1 MFGYVRP
8 FKPQMRFCEYD
19 AYKSVYC
26 GLCKV
31 LGQEYGMMARMTLS
45 YDGTFLA
52 MMGAAL
58 SEGKASVCAG
68 RCTCNPLK
76 KCSFYRG
83 EGDSL
88 SYAASVNV
96 LLSAARCR
104 DGIRDNRG
112 PKKWIAGVML
122 FFLRGAERKA
132 ALREPETAKIICA
145 QMDAQHQL
153 ENARCAIPD
162 AAAEPTANMLAHF
175 AAHFARNDGERRIL
189 SVLGYQL
196 GRWVYL
202 ADALDDLTADLKD
215 GAYNPLAEKFRLT
228 GTSTAEKIQEAV
240 SYARQVLCANEARLS
255 GAYELLNLHRL
266 QPVLNNVIYEGLPAV
281 RKQLPRT
288 GKKGKQE
295 EPHERS
301 V

>member
-19 AYKSVYC
+19 AYKSIYC

-31 LGQEYGMMARMTLS
+31 LGQEYGVMARMTLS

-52 MMGAAL
+52 IVGAAL
-58 SEGKASVCAG
+58 SEGKAKVCAG

-76 KCSFYRG
+76 KCSFYQG
-83 EGDSL
+83 EDQSL
-88 SYAASVNV
+88 SYAAAVNV

-112 PKKWIAGVML
+112 PKKWIAGAML
-122 FFLRGAERKA
+122 LFLRGAERKA
-132 ALREPETAKIICA
+132 ALREPETARIISE
-145 QMDAQHQL
+145 QMEAQHRL
-153 ENARCAIPD
+153 EEARCAIPD
-162 AAAEPTANMLAHF
+162 GAAEPTANMLAHF
-175 AAHFARNDGERRIL
+175 AVRFARNDGERRIL

-196 GRWVYL
+196 GRWIYL
-202 ADALDDLTADLKD
+202 ADALDDLAADLKD

-228 GTSTAEKIQEAV
+228 GASSPEAVQEAAD
-240 SYARQVLCANEARLS
+240 YARQVLCADEARLS

-266 QPVLNNVIYEGLPAV
+266 QPVLNNVIYEGLPTV

-288 GKKGKQE
+288 GRKGKRE

>member
-19 AYKSVYC
+19 AYKSIYC
-26 GLCKV
+26 GLCRA
-31 LGQEYGMMARMTLS
+31 LGKQYGVMARMTLS

-52 MMGAAL
+52 LMSAAL
-58 SEGKASVCAG
+58 STGSAKVCAG

-76 KCSFYRG
+76 KCSFYQG
-83 EGDSL
+83 ADAGMA
-88 SYAASVNV
+88 YAATVNV

-104 DGIRDNRG
+104 DGMADDRG
-112 PKKWIAGVML
+112 FKKLAAGLML
-122 FFLRGAERKA
+122 LCLRRAERKA
-132 ALREPETAKIICA
+132 ILQEPDTARVIAEQMEA
-145 QMDAQHQL
+145 QRRL
-153 ENARCAIPD
+153 EEARCDVPD

-175 AAHFARNDGERRIL
+175 AAHLARDDGERRIL

-202 ADALDDLTADLKD
+202 ADALDDLDDDRKH
-215 GAYNPLAEKFRLT
+215 GAYNPLAVRFQLT
-228 GTSTAEKIQEAV
+228 ADSTPEQVQTAMD
-240 SYARQVLCANEARLS
+240 YARQVLCANEARLS

-281 RKQLPRT
+281 RKQLPHPGR
-288 GKKGKQE
+288 KRKQE
-295 EPHERS
+295 ESHERS